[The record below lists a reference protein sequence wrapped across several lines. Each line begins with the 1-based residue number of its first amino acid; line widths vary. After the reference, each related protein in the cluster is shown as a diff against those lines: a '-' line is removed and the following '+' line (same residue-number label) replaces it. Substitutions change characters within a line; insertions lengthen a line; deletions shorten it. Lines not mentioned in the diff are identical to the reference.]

1 MSACMTQFSVSPIK
15 LAHLFSKT
23 LATSRKVMLGV
34 YQYLIISFADCAE
47 QFIVLPICM
56 PLMLP
61 AVGKCWFFADC

>member
-23 LATSRKVMLGV
+23 LATPRKVMLGV
-34 YQYLIISFADCAE
+34 YQYLIISFTDCAE

-61 AVGKCWFFADC
+61 AVGKCWYFADC